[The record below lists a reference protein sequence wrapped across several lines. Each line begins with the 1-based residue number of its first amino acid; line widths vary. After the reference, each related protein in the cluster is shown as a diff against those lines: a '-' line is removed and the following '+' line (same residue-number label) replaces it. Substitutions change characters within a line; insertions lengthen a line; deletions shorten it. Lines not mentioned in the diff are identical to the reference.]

1 MKIFLQKLLA
11 GKDLSAKESENL
23 LENFCSNDVSDAMA
37 GAILTALRMK
47 GESMTELL
55 GMARFLRRNCIHI
68 DCGTK
73 SCIDIVGTG
82 GDGGISFNVSTAGSF
97 VAAGAGA
104 VVAKHGNR
112 AVSGKCGA
120 ADVLA
125 ELGFDLQVSPEKIE
139 HSIQTHGIGFLFAP
153 LLHPMFGK
161 VAPLRKALGFRTIF
175 NMLGPLCNPAGAQGI
190 VLGVY
195 DPKLTELF
203 AETLRE
209 LGIKRAMVVAA
220 HDGLDEI
227 SCAVSSR
234 ISELKNG
241 MIKSYELF
249 PELLLGQ
256 SFPASAI
263 AGGSISE
270 NAAILQ
276 RVLSGADRSA
286 ARAIVL
292 LNSAAA
298 IYVAG
303 VAEDMREGIELA
315 KASID
320 NGKAMEKLQLVIKES
335 QQ

>member
-1 MKIFLQKLLA
+1 MKAYLQKLLA
-11 GKDLSAKESENL
+11 GQDLSAKESEAM
-23 LENFCSNDVSDAMA
+23 LENFCSDDVQPAMA
-37 GAILTALRMK
+37 GAVLTALRMK

-73 SCIDIVGTG
+73 PCIDIVGTG
-82 GDGGISFNVSTAGSF
+82 GDGGISFNVSTTSSF

-125 ELGFDLQVSPEKIE
+125 ELGFNLLTTPEKME
-139 HSIQTHGIGFLFAP
+139 HSIQKHGIGFLFAP

-161 VAPLRKALGFRTIF
+161 VASLRRSLGIRTIF
-175 NMLGPLCNPAGAQGI
+175 NMLGPVCNPAGAQGI

-209 LGIKRAMVVAA
+209 LGVKRAMVVAA

-227 SCAVSSR
+227 SCAISTRV
-234 ISELKNG
+234 SELKNG

-249 PELLLGQ
+249 PELFLGQ
-256 SFPASAI
+256 SYSAETI
-263 AGGSISE
+263 AGGDARA
-270 NAAILQ
+270 NAGVLQ
-276 RVLSGADRSA
+276 RVLSGEDRSG

-303 VAEDMREGIELA
+303 LAEDMREGIVLA
-315 KASID
+315 EKSIE
-320 NGKAMEKLQLVIKES
+320 NGDAMKKLHLVIKES
-335 QQ
+335 C